1 MTKTVQ
7 EKQDLINAKDWDALV
22 KTDLFLDFDDRSI
35 TFEQYTFD
43 SDFMVSFVFNEER
56 FSDHTAHIFAS
67 TGKVHYPSV
76 ILSNVMKRVSALGI
90 KFSTKEW
97 KEIASGLCDLF
108 EAKRINAA
116 AVAGNVRITGKDVEF
131 LRVLADDDLYKRL
144 SGIAVAGITAGRLDA
159 NEFAKLS
166 PDEQEKVALR
176 LTYGQRAQVYI
187 DNGDMTIFASA
198 VKSPQK
204 INNLAYLLATDVS
217 KILADLEP
225 SEYLQALFKLI
236 DDKVNVRI
244 ESWLTYFHEHQ
255 DFELNE
261 TQLKKLLDYFG
272 GPMFNFM
279 TDNLTDKMVMDNILS
294 ISVENLIKRDSLTL
308 DKIVEI
314 LGPRRV
320 DLCGQT
326 RFFTEEEIVKF
337 PHFFDPAS
345 LNRKPYFYVSRDTF
359 KVLNESWGT
368 KHRYNGDLVDFSAI
382 TAALVPTAT
391 TIKTLRYLKEKT
403 NASNEVVVKAID
415 RKHIDEDWSKDA
427 KKLSIIKKFLL
438 KLT

>member
-7 EKQDLINAKDWDALV
+7 EKQDLINAKDWDELV
-22 KTDLFLDFDDRSI
+22 KTDIFLDFDRGSN

-43 SDFMVSFVFNEER
+43 RDFVLSFVFNEER
-56 FSDHTAHIFAS
+56 FSDHTEHIFTS
-67 TGKVHYPSV
+67 TGKGHFPFF
-76 ILSNVMKRVSALGI
+76 ILSNTMKRAQALGI

-97 KEIASGLCDLF
+97 KEIANGLCDLF
-108 EAKRINAA
+108 KANRIN
-116 AVAGNVRITGKDVEF
+116 VATVIDNMKITGKDVEF

-144 SGIAVAGITAGRLDA
+144 SEITMTGMSAYRLDA

-176 LTYGQRAQVYI
+176 LTYGQRTRVYI

-198 VKSPQK
+198 VKSTQK
-204 INNLAYLLATDVS
+204 INDLAYLLATEVS

-225 SEYLQALFKLI
+225 SEYLRALLKLI

-255 DFELNE
+255 DFELNK

-272 GPMFNFM
+272 GDMFNFM
-279 TDNLTDKMVMDNILS
+279 TGNLTDEMIMDNIMS
-294 ISVENLIKRDSLTL
+294 ISVENLIKRNSLTL

-326 RFFTEEEIVKF
+326 RFFTEEEIVKY

-345 LNRKPYFYVSRDTF
+345 LNRIPCFYVSRDTF
-359 KVLNESWGT
+359 KVLNKSWGT
-368 KHRYNGDLVDFSAI
+368 RHRYNEDLVDFSAI
-382 TAALVPTAT
+382 TATLVPTAT

-403 NASNEVVVKAID
+403 NASNEVVINAIK
-415 RKHIDEDWSKDA
+415 RKHIDEAWSKDA